1 MIQPA
6 KVQKNTHI
14 RKKTNTFFEKIGFYL
29 ILFCFSVSSA
39 YPQHILC
46 ISSADWKG
54 ETVTQSHY
62 HIKKCVE

>member
-39 YPQHILC
+39 YPQLIGKEGLLHNHTI
-46 ISSADWKG
+46 
-54 ETVTQSHY
+54 T
-62 HIKKCVE
+62 